1 MPRDL
6 VDQALAQLEAEGQIL
21 RGRFTPAL
29 SEAEIE
35 WCHRRLLARI
45 HRLTI
50 GRLRRE
56 IEPVSTTEF
65 FAFLHR
71 WQHLT
76 PGSQLH
82 GVDGT
87 LQIIKQLQGCE
98 FPAAAWEAEVLPRR
112 VARYQPDYL
121 DQLCLSGEVSW
132 GRLSPHPAFER
143 EQEGGPGENK
153 FRRVRPT
160 RVAPLAIFLR
170 EEAPWLLA
178 TPQPSPK
185 ELLSHPAREV
195 LAALESRGA
204 CFFNDLARATG
215 RLASEVEDA
224 LWELVAAGLV
234 TADGFEN
241 LRALLDPKRRRGE
254 GKGRTARPRHAP
266 GRWALLRH
274 TQTPPDGNAE
284 TFARQL
290 LARWGVVF
298 RDVTAREPLAPPWR
312 DLLVVLRRMES
323 RGEIRGGR
331 FLAAFIGEHFALP
344 EALDLLRGVRR
355 TGETANA
362 PEGPG
367 PWAALQSVERAAEVA

>member
-1 MPRDL
+1 MPREL

-21 RGRFTPAL
+21 RGQLHPHRRDAA
-29 SEAEIE
+29 AEIE

-56 IEPVSTTEF
+56 IEPVTTADF

-71 WQHLT
+71 WQHLVARQRNFT
-76 PGSQLH
+76 AWMARCRSSASFRAANFAGRRV
-82 GVDGT
+82 G
-87 LQIIKQLQGCE
+87 IRN
-98 FPAAAWEAEVLPRR
+98 PARAAWRSISPE
-112 VARYQPDYL
+112 YL

-143 EQEGGPGENK
+143 EEDDRKG
-153 FRRVRPT
+153 RRVRPT

-170 EEAPWLLA
+170 EDAGWLLA
-178 TPQPSPK
+178 TPQASPK
-185 ELLSHPAREV
+185 DSLSHPAQELLVV
-195 LAALESRGA
+195 LETRGA
-204 CFFNDLARATG
+204 SFFADLARATG
-215 RLASEVEDA
+215 RLASEVEDG

-254 GKGRTARPRHAP
+254 GRSRTARPRHAP

-274 TQTPPDGNAE
+274 TEASPDGNAAA
-284 TFARQL
+284 FAKQL

-298 RDVTAREPLAPPWR
+298 RDAADARTAGPAMARSAGGTAPHGIARRDPRRPLH
-312 DLLVVLRRMES
+312 RMHS
-323 RGEIRGGR
+323 
-331 FLAAFIGEHFALP
+331 
-344 EALDLLRGVRR
+344 
-355 TGETANA
+355 
-362 PEGPG
+362 
-367 PWAALQSVERAAEVA
+367 